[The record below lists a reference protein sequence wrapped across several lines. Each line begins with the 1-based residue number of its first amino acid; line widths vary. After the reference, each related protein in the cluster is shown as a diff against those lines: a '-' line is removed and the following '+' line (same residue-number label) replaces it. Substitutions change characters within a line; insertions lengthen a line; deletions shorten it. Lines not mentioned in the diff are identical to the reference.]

1 MIAKPRR
8 TSCVGRS
15 TTGRRLWEG
24 LRLND
29 AVRRFGEQGEAE
41 GERGAFASCCR
52 RKSTEANRAA
62 TQNHVPGS
70 QPGGLR
76 ADEEQPWARL
86 GQESTRVDGKRV
98 DRVAEAVER
107 FNRGYQIIAAV
118 RGCKPG
124 EVLKNRDLRAAVLQ
138 FFKQTDEMPERSRL
152 VAC

>member
-1 MIAKPRR
+1 MRLQAAVVVDPLKPIGPQLKI
-8 TSCVGRS
+8 T
-15 TTGRRLWEG
+15 
-24 LRLND
+24 
-29 AVRRFGEQGEAE
+29 F
-41 GERGAFASCCR
+41 RGVSR
-52 RKSTEANRAA
+52 G
-62 TQNHVPGS
+62 V
-70 QPGGLR
+70 LR

-124 EVLKNRDLRAAVLQ
+124 DVLKNRDLRPAVLQ